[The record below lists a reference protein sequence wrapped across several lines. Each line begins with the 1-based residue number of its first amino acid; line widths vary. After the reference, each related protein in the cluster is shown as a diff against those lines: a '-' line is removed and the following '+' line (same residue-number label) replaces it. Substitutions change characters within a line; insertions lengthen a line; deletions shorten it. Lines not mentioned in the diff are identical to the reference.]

1 MIRGRG
7 RGGRWWALA
16 SLILVLVV
24 PAPVQAQASL
34 EDLRAAYRAARDNL
48 DARLSARSVVEN
60 QWQAVLDSI
69 DAATDRDDEAARDR
83 AYLIAQVRS
92 EERDEQIRLEEE
104 AREQLRIARANL
116 RSALLRQINELSS
129 AYDTASVS
137 RAEQLDALMEGYE
150 QELLQLGREQEI
162 PRVARVARIT
172 IEPIDRPVDI
182 CAKATLLSLR
192 ADQIGEIV
200 QNTEFRIDELERRLR
215 IQRTREDNRNL
226 RERFDDVRVPVGGS
240 AQSGTEGGNTS
251 ITAADSLGI
260 RQPQTLEEEIQVFR
274 TVLSQTESY
283 QAELRG
289 LVRNFISI
297 AGGCGG

>member
-1 MIRGRG
+1 MIRR
-7 RGGRWWALA
+7 RVRGRWWWAL
-16 SLILVLVV
+16 LPLVFVV
-24 PAPVQAQASL
+24 VTPSTVQAQASL

-69 DAATDRDDEAARDR
+69 DAATEREDEEARDQ
-83 AYLIAQVRS
+83 AYLIAQLRS

-104 AREQLRIARANL
+104 SRERLRIARANL
-116 RSALLRQINELSS
+116 RSALLREINELSS
-129 AYDTASVS
+129 AYDTASVT
-137 RAEQLDALMEGYE
+137 RAEQLDALLEGYE
-150 QELLQLGREQEI
+150 QEIIELDREQEI

-182 CAKATLLSLR
+182 CTKATLLSLR
-192 ADQIGEIV
+192 ADKIGETV
-200 QNTEFRIDELERRLR
+200 ENTRIRIQELERRLR

-260 RQPQTLEEEIQVFR
+260 RQPQTLEEEIEVFR
-274 TVLSQTESY
+274 TVLDQTEAY
-283 QAELRG
+283 RAEVRG
-289 LVRNFISI
+289 LVRNFITI